1 MAKSLKT
8 LGRIQKF
15 RIDEQR
21 KLLAEKMTEEDNV
34 LSDINN
40 LIAKYQAEKKFAA
53 GNPNIGDFGAYTKRY
68 LKIKQFLEEK
78 LAQIRQEIE
87 KIRDEIS
94 DMFKEQK
101 TFEIVERNRKDQ
113 ERHEFE
119 QKEQKLLDEIGT
131 NAYIKNHDNQE

>member
-21 KLLAEKMTEEDNV
+21 KLLAEKMTEEDNL

-40 LIAKYQAEKKFAA
+40 LIAKYQAEKEFAA

-78 LAQIRQEIE
+78 LAQIRQEI
-87 KIRDEIS
+87 
-94 DMFKEQK
+94 
-101 TFEIVERNRKDQ
+101 
-113 ERHEFE
+113 
-119 QKEQKLLDEIGT
+119 
-131 NAYIKNHDNQE
+131 

>member
-40 LIAKYQAEKKFAA
+40 LIAKYQEEKEFAA

-94 DMFKEQK
+94 DMVKEQK

>member
-40 LIAKYQAEKKFAA
+40 LIAKYQAEKEFAA

>member
-40 LIAKYQAEKKFAA
+40 LIAKYQAEKEFAA

-101 TFEIVERNRKDQ
+101 TFEIQERNRKDQ

>member
-21 KLLAEKMTEEDNV
+21 KLLAEKMTEEDKV
-34 LSDINN
+34 LNDINN
-40 LIAKYQAEKKFAA
+40 LIVKYQAEKEFAA

-68 LKIKQFLEEK
+68 LKIKQFLEDK

>member
-40 LIAKYQAEKKFAA
+40 LIAKYQAEKEFAA

-131 NAYIKNHDNQE
+131 NAYIKHHDDTE

>member
-40 LIAKYQAEKKFAA
+40 LIAKYQAEKEFAA

-113 ERHEFE
+113 EQHEFE